1 MRSFRISGLSTAS
14 CTRLHSIFS
23 LRWFKHAGART
34 LAKIGKLQEALDDKQ
49 NAIDELRAQLDA
61 ATSALE
67 AASTDTD
74 INHSEISELRKS
86 LEIERDGSNELLT
99 RFDEMA
105 AAFEEVAADLE
116 EVKRQNS
123 DLNESLEVEQNNSDA
138 LLGRIKEK
146 AAAFEAVSAERDII
160 QNENDDLRKSLD
172 VMQSGSD
179 ELVTQ
184 IKQVAG
190 AFESA
195 KAELEETREQTD
207 AIEHHAAE
215 LQMKLDAKE
224 ALLAAEHSS
233 GDYCTSAAIG
243 GQPSP
248 VLSIAK
254 VDKDEAGAAIG
265 GQPSPTLSTAEMD
278 KGKAGATDAEHSTCL
293 SRHGRELDEESPRT
307 GGYWLARFKRIEAN
321 RAQWYA
327 MLMRRIGK
335 MPANDM
341 NEAWLKRIEAT
352 IYPSGMHGEAARAV
366 YSY

>member
-1 MRSFRISGLSTAS
+1 MRSFRISGLSTVS

-23 LRWFKHAGART
+23 LSRFKHAGART

-49 NAIDELRAQLDA
+49 FAIDELRAQLNA
-61 ATSALE
+61 AKSALE
-67 AASTDTD
+67 EASTDTD
-74 INHSEISELRKS
+74 VNHSEISELRKS
-86 LEIERDGSNELLT
+86 LEIERDSSSELLT
-99 RFDEMA
+99 QFDEMA
-105 AAFEEVAADLE
+105 AAFEEVTADLE
-116 EVKRQNS
+116 KVKRQNS
-123 DLNESLEVEQNNSDA
+123 NLNESLEIEQSNSDA

-160 QNENDDLRKSLD
+160 QSENDDLRKSLD

-179 ELVTQ
+179 ELASQ
-184 IKQVAG
+184 IKQMAG
-190 AFESA
+190 AFESVN
-195 KAELEETREQTD
+195 AELEETREQKN
-207 AIEHHAAE
+207 AIENHAAE
-215 LQMKLDAKE
+215 LQMKLDATE
-224 ALLAAEHSS
+224 AQLAAEYSS
-233 GDYCTSAAIG
+233 GGYCTSAAIG

-248 VLSIAK
+248 A
-254 VDKDEAGAAIG
+254 
-265 GQPSPTLSTAEMD
+265 LSTAEMD
-278 KGKAGATDAEHSTCL
+278 KDEVGATDAGHSTCL

-352 IYPSGMHGEAARAV
+352 IYPSGRHGEAARAV